1 VTAPEEKFEGRFRF
15 EVPDGLSPREERAV
29 LAALEKYF
37 HSDVEDAW
45 LLAGRID
52 NTRLGALQA
61 RRHTDHAWTDG
72 RIFPHAR
79 RGTMPQR
86 GRGDS
91 K

>member
-1 VTAPEEKFEGRFRF
+1 MTAPEEKFEGRFRF

-37 HSDVEDAW
+37 HTDIEDAW
-45 LLAGRID
+45 LLAGRIE
-52 NTRLGALQA
+52 NAGWGALQA
-61 RRHTDHAWTDG
+61 RRHTEHAWTDS
-72 RIFPHAR
+72 RFFLHMR
-79 RGTMPQR
+79 RGTTQQR